1 MEIVYLLLA
10 CYVISNQCRLCSSYL
25 NSLGMGPLE
34 FNDSCDRHL
43 KNWRKHNGEN
53 KCGMLLGNEKFV
65 MIGLGTCEMN
75 DAS

>member
-1 MEIVYLLLA
+1 
-10 CYVISNQCRLCSSYL
+10 
-25 NSLGMGPLE
+25 MGPLE